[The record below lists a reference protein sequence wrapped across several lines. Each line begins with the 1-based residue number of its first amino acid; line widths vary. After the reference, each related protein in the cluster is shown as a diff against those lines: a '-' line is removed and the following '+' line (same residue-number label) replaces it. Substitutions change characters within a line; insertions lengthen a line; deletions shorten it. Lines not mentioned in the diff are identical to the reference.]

1 MKLII
6 SMHLNQEFAGQIGG
20 KWCFYKVMNLSSFLL
35 CFVFAAIGYV
45 AHPMLLPSLVD
56 SNMIA
61 ESSLSDR
68 YKEGQVKKTGK
79 VEPESGEDKKEDI
92 ATEDTVPEVIKPEVV
107 EQPTPAIPM
116 TAREPDPV
124 INRAV
129 DEPID
134 EPVVKLS
141 ELAFMNILKSSV
153 KAGEVNE
160 FTFDQVL
167 DWKRAGVEQLDGG
180 TYEVGMVT
188 YQADTI
194 FDEQKLEAKALIKDG
209 KVVKWLWPTTNT
221 KMR

>member
-1 MKLII
+1 
-6 SMHLNQEFAGQIGG
+6 
-20 KWCFYKVMNLSSFLL
+20 MNLSSFLL
-35 CFVFAAIGYV
+35 YFVFAAIGYV

-92 ATEDTVPEVIKPEVV
+92 AIEDTVPEVIKPEVV

-134 EPVVKLS
+134 EPIDEPVVKLS

-160 FTFDQVL
+160 FAFDQVL